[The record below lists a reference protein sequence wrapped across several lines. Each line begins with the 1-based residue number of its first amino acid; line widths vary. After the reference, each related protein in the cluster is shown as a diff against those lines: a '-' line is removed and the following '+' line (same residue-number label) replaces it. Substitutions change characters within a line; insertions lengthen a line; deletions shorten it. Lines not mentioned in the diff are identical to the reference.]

1 MEQIQPAQGTSSLHD
16 TASQQGASSPKRT
29 SSPKGTSYPKGMRT
43 FFTIW
48 FGQLVSLV
56 GSQLTS
62 FALGVWVYEQT
73 HSVLMLALVQVA
85 MQAPYVLLSPI
96 AGVFADRWNRRTAM
110 IVSDFG
116 AGLAVLAAG
125 ALYLTNYLQPWMVIP
140 INIWMATFHTLM
152 WPSFTASVTL
162 LVPKK
167 HYGRAN
173 GFVQLG
179 EALPQIAGPALAGAL
194 YVAIHLGNMAL
205 IDFISYA
212 FSVLLML
219 FFVRI
224 PSPPRTADG
233 RAAKGSLWKEMRFG
247 WDYITARK
255 GLLALLVFFL
265 TSNFLYGVMNPLLV
279 PLILDNWN
287 ASTLG
292 YISTLMGVGM
302 LVGTLVMSAWG
313 GGKRK
318 IYTLL
323 GAAMLSGLFLSAVGL
338 RTSLPLIAVCGVGN
352 MFFSPFAN
360 ACSQAIWQAKVTPDV
375 QGRVFA
381 VRRTIA
387 MSAGFIA
394 PLLAA
399 PLADYVFKPSMAAG
413 GALAPILGP
422 VFGVGASRGVGVL
435 ISLVGL
441 LVAGVAIIA
450 FATPLVR
457 RVELDLPD
465 HEPEAR
471 S

>member
-1 MEQIQPAQGTSSLHD
+1 VKTIAERVYGKQLDLTPNSIYTPGDIMEPLQPAHGT
-16 TASQQGASSPKRT
+16 
-29 SSPKGTSYPKGMRT
+29 RT

-48 FGQLVSLV
+48 FGQLVSLI
-56 GSQLTS
+56 GSQLTG

-73 HSVLMLALVQVA
+73 RSVLLLALVQVA
-85 MQAPYVLLSPI
+85 QQAPYVLLSPI

-110 IVSDFG
+110 IVSDLG
-116 AGLAVLAAG
+116 AGLAVLAVG
-125 ALYLTNYLQPWMVIP
+125 GLYLTHHLQIWMVVP
-140 INIWMATFHTLM
+140 INLWMASFNTLM

-167 HYGRAN
+167 QYGRAN

-205 IDFISYA
+205 LDFATYA
-212 FSVLLML
+212 FSALLML

-224 PSPPRTADG
+224 PNPPRTTQGQDA
-233 RAAKGSLWKEMRFG
+233 RGSLWKEMRFG
-247 WDYITARK
+247 WDYIKARK
-255 GLLALLVFFL
+255 GLLALLLFFL
-265 TSNFLYGVMNPLLV
+265 AINFLSGVMNPLIV
-279 PLILDNWN
+279 PLILDNWD

-318 IYTLL
+318 IFTLL
-323 GAAMLSGLFLSAVGL
+323 GASTLLGLFLGAVGL
-338 RTSLPLIAVCGVGN
+338 RAYLPLLTVCGVAI
-352 MFFSPFAN
+352 MFFSPFIN
-360 ACSQAIWQAKVTPDV
+360 ACSQAIWQAKVAPDV

-387 MSAGFIA
+387 WSAGLIA

-399 PLADYVFKPSMAAG
+399 PLADYIFKPSMAVG
-413 GALAPILGP
+413 GVMAPILGP
-422 VFGVGASRGVGVL
+422 IFGYGASRGIGVL

-441 LVAGVAIIA
+441 LTTGVTIIA
-450 FATPLVR
+450 FLTPLIR

-465 HEPEAR
+465 YDPA
-471 S
+471 SKT

>member
-1 MEQIQPAQGTSSLHD
+1 MEQPQPAH
-16 TASQQGASSPKRT
+16 
-29 SSPKGTSYPKGMRT
+29 GMRA

-48 FGQLVSLV
+48 GGQLVSLI
-56 GSQLTS
+56 GSQLTG
-62 FALGVWVYEQT
+62 FAMGVWVYQQT
-73 HSVLMLALVQVA
+73 RSVLLLALVQVA
-85 MQAPYVLLSPI
+85 QQAPYVLLSPI

-110 IVSDFG
+110 IVSDAG
-116 AGLAVLAAG
+116 AGLAVLVAG
-125 ALYLTNYLQPWMVIP
+125 VLYLTNHLQIWMVIP
-140 INIWMATFHTLM
+140 INLWLASFNTLM

-162 LVPKK
+162 LVPKQ

-205 IDFISYA
+205 IDFATYVFA
-212 FSVLLML
+212 VLLML
-219 FFVRI
+219 LFVRI
-224 PSPPRTADG
+224 PAPPHTIQG
-233 RAAKGSLWKEMRFG
+233 QEAKGSLWKEMRFG

-255 GLLALLVFFL
+255 GLLALLLFFL
-265 TSNFLYGVMNPLLV
+265 ATNFLSGVMSPLIV
-279 PLILDNWN
+279 PLILDNWDAN
-287 ASTLG
+287 TLG

-323 GAAMLSGLFLSAVGL
+323 GAGILSGLFLGAVGL
-338 RTSLPLIAVCGVGN
+338 RVSIPLIAACGVAI
-352 MFFSPFAN
+352 MFCGPFMN
-360 ACSQAIWQAKVTPDV
+360 ACSQAIWQAKVAPDV

-387 MSAGFIA
+387 WSSGIIA

-399 PLADYVFKPSMAAG
+399 PLADYIFKPSMAVG
-413 GALAPILGP
+413 GVLAPILGP
-422 VFGVGASRGVGVL
+422 IFGYGASRGVGVL

-441 LVAGVAIIA
+441 LSTAVSIIA
-450 FATPLVR
+450 LLTPLVR

-465 HEPEAR
+465 HELLEKA
-471 S
+471 

>member
-1 MEQIQPAQGTSSLHD
+1 
-16 TASQQGASSPKRT
+16 
-29 SSPKGTSYPKGMRT
+29 MRT

-48 FGQLVSLV
+48 SGQLVSLI
-56 GSQLTS
+56 GSQLTG
-62 FALGVWVYEQT
+62 FAMGVWVYEQSR
-73 HSVLMLALVQVA
+73 SVLLLALVQVA
-85 MQAPYVLLSPI
+85 QQAPYVLLSPI

-125 ALYLTNYLQPWMVIP
+125 GLYLTHHLQIWMVIP
-140 INIWMATFHTLM
+140 INLWMASFNTLM
-152 WPSFTASVTL
+152 WPSLTASVTL
-162 LVPKK
+162 LVPKQ

-205 IDFISYA
+205 IDFATYL
-212 FSVLLML
+212 FSALLML

-224 PSPPRTADG
+224 PNPPRTAQG
-233 RAAKGSLWKEMRFG
+233 LEAKGSIWKEMRFG

-255 GLLALLVFFL
+255 GLLALLLFFL
-265 TSNFLYGVMNPLLV
+265 ATNFLSGVMSPLIV
-279 PLILDNWN
+279 PLILDNWD

-318 IYTLL
+318 IFTLL
-323 GAAMLSGLFLSAVGL
+323 GAAALSGLFLAAVGL
-338 RTSLPLIAVCGVGN
+338 RASLPLIALCGVAI
-352 MFFSPFAN
+352 MFCGPFIN
-360 ACSQAIWQAKVTPDV
+360 ACSQAIWQAKVAPDV

-387 MSAGFIA
+387 WSSGIIA

-399 PLADYVFKPSMAAG
+399 PLADYIFKPSMAIG
-413 GALAPILGP
+413 GALAPLLGP
-422 VFGVGASRGVGVL
+422 IFGYGASRGVGVL

-441 LVAGVAIIA
+441 LSAGVSVIA
-450 FATPLVR
+450 LLTPLVR

-465 HEPEAR
+465 HELAAR
-471 S
+471 V

>member
-1 MEQIQPAQGTSSLHD
+1 MEQPQPAQG
-16 TASQQGASSPKRT
+16 
-29 SSPKGTSYPKGMRT
+29 MRA

-48 FGQLVSLV
+48 SGQLVSLI
-56 GSQLTS
+56 GSQLTG
-62 FALGVWVYEQT
+62 FALGVWVYDQT
-73 HSVLMLALVQVA
+73 RSVLMLALVQVA
-85 MQAPYVLLSPI
+85 QQAPYVLLSPI

-125 ALYLTNYLQPWMVIP
+125 GLFLTHHLQPWMVIP
-140 INIWMATFHTLM
+140 INLWIASFNTLM

-162 LVPKK
+162 LVPKQ

-205 IDFISYA
+205 IDFASYA

-219 FFVRI
+219 LFVRI
-224 PSPPRTADG
+224 PNPPRTSG
-233 RAAKGSLWKEMRFG
+233 GHETKGSIWKEMRFG

-255 GLLALLVFFL
+255 GLLALLLFFL
-265 TSNFLYGVMNPLLV
+265 ATNFLSGVMSPLIV
-279 PLILDNWN
+279 PLILDNWD
-287 ASTLG
+287 AATLG

-302 LVGTLVMSAWG
+302 LAGTLVMSAWG

-318 IYTLL
+318 IFTLL
-323 GAAMLSGLFLSAVGL
+323 GAATVSGLFLGAVGL
-338 RTSLPLIAVCGVGN
+338 RASIPLITVCAICI
-352 MFFSPFAN
+352 MFCGPFTN
-360 ACSQAIWQAKVTPDV
+360 ACSQAIWQAKVAPDI

-387 MSAGFIA
+387 WSSGIIA

-399 PLADYVFKPSMAAG
+399 PLADYIFKPSMAAG
-413 GALAPILGP
+413 GPLASLLGP
-422 VFGVGASRGVGVL
+422 IFGYGASRGVGVL

-441 LVAGVAIIA
+441 LSAGVSIIA
-450 FATPLVR
+450 LLTPLIR

-465 HEPEAR
+465 HELAAKT
-471 S
+471 